1 MSATFLTPLYL
12 LSLAKS
18 SHASLA
24 FTMAKG
30 QVPTMLELQ
39 RKWLKEND
47 MPMWLANEQFL
58 ICVVLFLLTV
68 VFYYRANQ
76 STSKTVQLDQQ
87 PVASKPVAAAA
98 TATATPKKVP
108 CTPIRTDR
116 SMGRSDS
123 QRSSTSTPRSR
134 KRWHTHHYIE
144 ETIITF
150 TDKETF
156 GIRLKGPEKAGGGHE
171 VYGCHVV
178 AFTSQ
183 ERKPKCE
190 NIQIDMSL
198 VEINGKDVT
207 NESIDTVREHLQER
221 PITTRWILFDHID
234 QCPDT
239 PDLHL

>member
-1 MSATFLTPLYL
+1 MGKDEAP
-12 LSLAKS
+12 
-18 SHASLA
+18 
-24 FTMAKG
+24 
-30 QVPTMLELQ
+30 MLELQ

-68 VFYYRANQ
+68 VFYYCANQ
-76 STSKTVQLDQQ
+76 STSKTDKLDQQ

-98 TATATPKKVP
+98 ATPKKVP

-116 SMGRSDS
+116 GMSRSDS
-123 QRSSTSTPRSR
+123 QSSTSTPRSR

-156 GIRLKGPEKAGGGHE
+156 GIRLKGPEKAGDGHE

-178 AFTSQ
+178 AFTSL

-190 NIQIDMSL
+190 KLQLDMSL

-234 QCPDT
+234 QCHDT

>member
-1 MSATFLTPLYL
+1 
-12 LSLAKS
+12 
-18 SHASLA
+18 
-24 FTMAKG
+24 MAKG
-30 QVPTMLELQ
+30 QAPTMSELQ

-116 SMGRSDS
+116 SMSRSDS
-123 QRSSTSTPRSR
+123 QSSTSTPRSR

-156 GIRLKGPEKAGGGHE
+156 GIRLKGPEKAGDGHE